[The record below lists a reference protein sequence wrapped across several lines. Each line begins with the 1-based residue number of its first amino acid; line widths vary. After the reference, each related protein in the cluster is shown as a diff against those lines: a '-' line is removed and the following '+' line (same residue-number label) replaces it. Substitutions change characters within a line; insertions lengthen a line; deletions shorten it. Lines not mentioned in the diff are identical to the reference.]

1 VADIHDLSVVYHLN
15 FFSAFFGHTHG
26 KWKFPGQGSNSSHS
40 CNLPAST
47 AVANARSLTRCTTE
61 GTPQIDILNI
71 TVTFFLFC
79 FVFVF
84 GLFAFSRAAP
94 AVYGG
99 SQARGLIGAVATGL
113 CQSHSNVGSE
123 PRLRPTPQLTATPDP

>member
-1 VADIHDLSVVYHLN
+1 MADIHDLSVVYHLN
-15 FFSAFFGHTHG
+15 FFLLFLAT
-26 KWKFPGQGSNSSHS
+26 PMANGSSQ
-40 CNLPAST
+40 ARDQIQATAATYTT

-113 CQSHSNVGSE
+113 SQSHSNTGSE
-123 PRLRPTPQLTATPDP
+123 LRLRPTP